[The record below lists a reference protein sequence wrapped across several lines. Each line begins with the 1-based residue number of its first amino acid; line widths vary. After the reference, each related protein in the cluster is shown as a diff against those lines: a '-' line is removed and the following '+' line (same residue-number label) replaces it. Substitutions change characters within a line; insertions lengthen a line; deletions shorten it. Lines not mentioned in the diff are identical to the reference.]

1 MLLHYVIL
9 AVLLVALDGC
19 YSVGPNSIKG
29 SHPLYNDAVVS
40 VVDQQ
45 FLANLVR
52 LKYRDTPY
60 FLDVTNIVNSFQMG
74 VSGGVNGTQLYP
86 NNAASNFVGINAEAL
101 WTTTPTVTFQP
112 VEGEGFVKKFLTPI
126 SLDSLVLLVQAGWS
140 LHRVFGL
147 CVEQVN
153 GVRNAVTAS
162 GPTPAAPPLDYQ
174 RFSRL
179 LVILDDL
186 RTADAIRT
194 DVDPVDKSVRF
205 ELRPTPG
212 TENEVDELKDM
223 LGLDPDRQVFQVT
236 SDLVHQ
242 NQGTIALRTRSPLS
256 VLFYLSQNVEVPEEH
271 AQSGLVTVTQ
281 NADGSP
287 FPWSHTPAGS
297 RFRVR
302 SSDSQ
307 PGNAYTS
314 IPYRGHWFYLADN
327 DLESKSSFMLM
338 SQVFRLQA
346 GSVTQ
351 PSPVLTIP
359 VTR

>member
-1 MLLHYVIL
+1 MLF
-9 AVLLVALDGC
+9 ALLGGC
-19 YSVGPNSIKG
+19 YSLGPDAIRG
-29 SHPLYNDAVVS
+29 THPLYNQAIVS
-40 VVDQQ
+40 SVDGQ

-60 FLDVTNIVNSFQMG
+60 FLDVTNIVNSVTLQ
-74 VSGGVNGTQLYP
+74 VSGGLDGTEVSLP
-86 NNAASNFVGINAEAL
+86 KAATSSLLNINAGSGWSTA
-101 WTTTPTVTFQP
+101 PTITYQP

-140 LHRVFGL
+140 LHRVFGV

-162 GPTPAAPPLDYQ
+162 GPTPNSPPLDYQ

-179 LVILDDL
+179 LFLLDEL

-194 DVDPVDKSVRF
+194 DVDPTDKTVHF
-205 ELRPTPG
+205 ELRPTPE
-212 TENEVDELKDM
+212 TEDSIYELKDM
-223 LGLDPDRQVFQVT
+223 LGLDQKRKVFQVT

-242 NQGTIALRTRSPLS
+242 NAGTIALRTRSPLS
-256 VLFYLSQNVEVPEEH
+256 VLFYLSQNVDVPDEH
-271 AQSGLVTVTQ
+271 KAAGLVTVTR

-297 RFRVR
+297 RFKVR
-302 SSDSQ
+302 WSASPPTS
-307 PGNAYTS
+307 AYTA
-314 IPYRGHWFYLADN
+314 IPYRDHWFYLEDS

-338 SQVFRLQA
+338 TQVFRLQA
-346 GSVTQ
+346 GTVQAT
-351 PSPVLTIP
+351 SPVLTIP
-359 VTR
+359 AVR